1 METVP
6 MLKPLQLFNA
16 EQCEGLP
23 AEVAASP
30 EQPPTVDEDG
40 ILSPDVMNRVIRM
53 FNATGVKHRM
63 LPQNRAYY
71 RPLTDEI
78 VMPVA
83 EQFFTEADCWSTLLH
98 ELVHSTGHAKRLN
111 REGITSSSRKFGDRL
126 TASLRITDVA
136 RKLNTRHWPLARL
149 ALSGLNMFLC
159 SADTE
164 PGLIHLPSEDDRHG
178 LDAGKILGAIQIL
191 WYEMSR
197 TDSTFPV
204 THDTYL
210 KLFQLSHPD
219 LSTRW
224 DTILF
229 DEAQDANPVTSAFVL
244 NQPCRVILV
253 GDRYQQIYR
262 FRGADNALNAP
273 QLAQADKLWLTASF
287 RFGPEVARMANIL
300 LDRAGEDKQV
310 TGNGGEDSVVTRI
323 PEGTEH
329 IAVLSR
335 TVSGVIGSALTAS
348 LMEKKVFWVGGIEG
362 YKTEELED
370 LYWFSADMP
379 EKMQSPRFSRDY
391 RDFDEYCSIAKA
403 TQDVEMNQAI
413 RLLDDFFPLPQKLA
427 IMRRQV
433 VTHEKEAQVTV
444 STAHRSKGLEWPVV
458 MLSEDFTDI
467 TDPLLSQDE
476 RQDETNL
483 LYVAVTRARRTLVLN
498 ELMRW
503 LSDEGGKNRETTYE
517 TVPSG
522 NGESA
527 DSHEETG
534 KTSENE

>member
-1 METVP
+1 MTW
-6 MLKPLQLFNA
+6 KTTA
-16 EQCEGLP
+16 EQNAIIEWKGNHLVVNAFAGTGKTSTLVNY
-23 AEVAASP
+23 AEANP
-30 EQPPTVDEDG
+30 E
-40 ILSPDVMNRVIRM
+40 S
-53 FNATGVKHRM
+53 KM
-63 LPQNRAYY
+63 LYLAYNRAV
-71 RPLTDEI
+71 RDE
-78 VMPVA
+78 A
-83 EQFFTEADCWSTLLH
+83 E
-98 ELVHSTGHAKRLN
+98 
-111 REGITSSSRKFGDRL
+111 RKFPYNVECKTSHQLAWARFGRHFRDRL

-362 YKTEELED
+362 YKTEELEE